1 MLDDQASS
9 VIAQCVDLC
18 AGYVRKRDKNSS
30 RPSLLF
36 RLLEVRQAIGPISYD
51 LYSGKLTGVIGDN
64 GAGKSTFLKALA
76 SSLPILSGQLLCE
89 EEPASIIE
97 LGSPRSQWIT
107 GRQYV
112 EEYFELSAL
121 MRTVKESPQELAH
134 EAEKFA
140 AIGAAYDQPLATYS
154 TGMQARVLFAA
165 AFAGSTPYVL
175 LDEILSVG
183 DAAFTAKCW
192 RLIKQKLDKGMAGFL
207 VTHDWSSV
215 LRLCTHCLWLD
226 KGQLRLSGNPQH
238 VVARY
243 LNQEQPTDNPL
254 LHNLSLKDYSY
265 QEDSRHLSLVFA
277 YADIVDT
284 PLQVAVSIEDIGQ
297 GRGWQNVAMTEF
309 HPLNRRD
316 SHQFEL
322 QLEPIGLANGSYEL
336 CLFIKAIDP
345 ALAIGRTYS
354 WYTGSSFTL
363 SIDAASSYLLSGM
376 CDSAVAST

>member
-1 MLDDQASS
+1 MSDGHTSS
-9 VIAQCVDLC
+9 VIAQCINLC
-18 AGYVRKRDKNSS
+18 AGYVRKRHKDSS
-30 RPSLLF
+30 NPGLLF
-36 RLLEVRQAIGPISYD
+36 RLLEVRQALGPITYN
-51 LYSGKLTGVIGDN
+51 LFSGKLTGVIGDN

-76 SSLPILSGQLLCE
+76 SSLPIMSGQLLCE

-112 EEYFELSAL
+112 EDYFELSAL
-121 MRTVKESPQELAH
+121 MRILKQSPQELAH

-154 TGMQARVLFAA
+154 TGMRARVLFAA

-175 LDEILSVG
+175 LDEILAVG

-192 RLIKQKLDKGMAGFL
+192 RLIMQKLDKGMAGFL

-226 KGQLRLSGNPQH
+226 KGQLRLSGNPKH
-238 VVARY
+238 VVSQY
-243 LNQEQPTDNPL
+243 LHQEQPSDSPL
-254 LHNLSLKDYSY
+254 LHSLSLKEYHYNEHSRNLSL
-265 QEDSRHLSLVFA
+265 LFA
-277 YADIVDT
+277 YTDIVDI
-284 PLQVAVSIEDIGQ
+284 PLQVAVSIEDVGQ

-309 HPLNRRD
+309 QPLKQRD
-316 SHQFEL
+316 SYQFEL
-322 QLEPIGLANGSYEL
+322 QLEPISLAKGSYEV
-336 CLFIKAIDP
+336 CLFIKAMDP

-354 WYTGSSFTL
+354 WYTGSSFML
-363 SIDAASSYLLSGM
+363 SIDTASTYFLSGM
-376 CDSAVAST
+376 CDSVVE